1 MAQGLF
7 STYNARMSGH
17 LQEVRRF
24 IQWLIEDQHYVFST
38 LPSERGTVKQ

>member
-7 STYNARMSGH
+7 STYNARNERH

-24 IQWLIEDQHYVFST
+24 IRWLIEDQHYVFST
-38 LPSERGTVKQ
+38 ILSERGTVKQ